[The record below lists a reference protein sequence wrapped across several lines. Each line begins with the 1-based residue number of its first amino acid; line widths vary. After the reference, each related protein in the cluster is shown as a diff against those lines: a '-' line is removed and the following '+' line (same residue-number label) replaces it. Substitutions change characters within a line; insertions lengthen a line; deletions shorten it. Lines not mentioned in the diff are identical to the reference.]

1 MLMSTVVAIA
11 LGVAPVKQD
20 GTVTG
25 DYSAVVGR
33 YSQSVDRHGTTHISG
48 FNRLTG
54 TPYDLALDNEGNVEA
69 RVGDSIIA
77 FHVQDA
83 G

>member
-1 MLMSTVVAIA
+1 MLISTIVAVA

-20 GTVTG
+20 GTVRG
-25 DYSAVVGR
+25 DYSALVGR
-33 YSQSVDRHGTTHISG
+33 FSERVDRDGTTHVSG

-54 TPYDLALDNEGNVEA
+54 TAYALALDKEGNVEA